1 MQISSNREYANEV
14 PHPLRASFVTAWLLK
29 FFFNKWIRVYS
40 FQLPVLVSHLHISWV
55 TWNRSRLLL
64 ENSFGSSPSPKFTR
78 LSEIWTSGGRRP
90 RGIGGGGGQLGAGI
104 FIDPQR
110 DNYLADSALSRQW
123 RVSFVFPTWLFF
135 FSAFCL
141 FPFGI
146 EPGQC
151 LHLLWPR
158 TMRTGQR
165 SKVIA
170 QDVKLVMQMNVRFD
184 LVNKLNRF
192 SLDAL
197 TILDH
202 SIKSVKSSPSLLD
215 TRFSLAA
222 N

>member
-1 MQISSNREYANEV
+1 
-14 PHPLRASFVTAWLLK
+14 
-29 FFFNKWIRVYS
+29 
-40 FQLPVLVSHLHISWV
+40 
-55 TWNRSRLLL
+55 
-64 ENSFGSSPSPKFTR
+64 
-78 LSEIWTSGGRRP
+78 
-90 RGIGGGGGQLGAGI
+90 
-104 FIDPQR
+104 
-110 DNYLADSALSRQW
+110 
-123 RVSFVFPTWLFF
+123 
-135 FSAFCL
+135 
-141 FPFGI
+141 
-146 EPGQC
+146 
-151 LHLLWPR
+151 
-158 TMRTGQR
+158 MRTGQR